1 MKTATAICIT
11 LLVAQLAL
19 AVPLRQGRSEAK
31 ATQITSEISA
41 EQDKL
46 NTVTLP
52 NSARTDSTKS
62 DTKSDTSKTDTSGKD
77 SGECGCIKTTGTP
90 STNTCLD
97 FTGPIPN
104 DEVNVKCEMR
114 PCTVTPSQYKC
125 VNSGAT
131 DKCVVKKVNR
141 KGLQFLKYADSG
153 DYGICILKHY
163 DALVIMKK
171 SDGTSKDATTKDAS

>member
-19 AVPLRQGRSEAK
+19 AVPLRQGRSETK
-31 ATQITSEISA
+31 ATIESSA
-41 EQDKL
+41 PENTI

-52 NSARTDSTKS
+52 LSARTDSSKSDSKSDSTKS
-62 DTKSDTSKTDTSGKD
+62 DTSGKD